1 MPTPPPINLGPYVL
15 NAPSPSEKGHIRDS
29 LDLGTASLLDGRF
42 LNVNQLV
49 FTDPDNTSRTI
60 TLDKTQLNSP
70 IADRLRTPRVIAI
83 SGDVTTSEPLQS
95 FNGTADLYIPVTI
108 NSSAITES
116 KLATDAVTTVKIK
129 DGAVTPAK
137 LSGVFPDWGDA
148 GTLKIKQPG
157 VEIGTGITADTNSFI
172 DFHSSFPVA
181 AVDYDA
187 RIWRHPGVNG
197 ALNIIN
203 VGAGNINI
211 GGGLS
216 VGSGNL
222 VTSSR
227 QLIGSIEITGNQIN
241 TTAASNVEIA
251 LNFENSDSTT
261 NAFLNTTVFNGKRD
275 VSARFFGDTKTL
287 ETYGPCRSITNG
299 QIGWATAGLES
310 RSSTGNA
317 LLSLHASGAT
327 AVLLRHVR
335 GGSGVEV
342 RAADDSSNAP
352 LVASNLYASG
362 GNVIINNAGPTLYL
376 QDTDNRSAM
385 VHVNSNQFY
394 VLRGKENNS
403 LEYVATNG
411 AWPLVINLENNYAS
425 FGGGMYVKGALS
437 AAGDVIAYSTSDKN
451 LKDNVK
457 NIEEPLSKIQKIN
470 GVTFDWNT
478 DKQETYLGSDVGVLA
493 QEIEEILPEAV
504 TTREDGYMAVKYEKI
519 IPLLIESV
527 KQLSTMVETL
537 QTKIINLE
545 NR

>member
-29 LDLGTASLLDGRF
+29 LDLGTASLLNGRF

-70 IADRLRTPRVIAI
+70 IADRLRIPRVIAI
-83 SGDVTTSEPLQS
+83 TGDVTTPQPLQT

-108 NSSAITES
+108 NPSAITES
-116 KLATDAVTTVKIK
+116 KLANDAVVGAKIK
-129 DGAVTPAK
+129 NGTITPDK

-172 DFHSSFPVA
+172 DFHSSVA
-181 AVDYDA
+181 INDYDA
-187 RIWRHPGVNG
+187 RIWRRPGING
-197 ALNIIN
+197 ALDILN
-203 VGAGNINI
+203 VGTGNINI

-216 VGSGNL
+216 VRSGNL

-227 QLIGSIEITGNQIN
+227 QLIGSLEIIGNQIN
-241 TTAASNVEIA
+241 TTANDNVEIA
-251 LNFENSDSTT
+251 LNYENSDSTT
-261 NAFLNTTVFNGKRD
+261 NTFLNTTVYDGKHNIAAQF
-275 VSARFFGDTKTL
+275 VGSTKTL

-310 RSSTGNA
+310 RSSSGNA
-317 LLSLHASGAT
+317 LLSLHAAGAT

-335 GGSGVEV
+335 GGSGVQV

-352 LVASNLYASG
+352 LVASDLYASG
-362 GNVIINNAGPTLYL
+362 GHVIINNGSPTLYL
-376 QDTDNRSAM
+376 QDTNNRSAM
-385 VHVNSNQFY
+385 VHVEANQFY

-403 LEYVATNG
+403 LEWVTTNG
-411 AWPLVINLENNYAS
+411 AWPLQIDLENNYAS
-425 FGGGMYVKGALS
+425 FGGGMYVKGTLS

-451 LKDNVK
+451 LKDNIK

-478 DKQETYLGSDVGVLA
+478 DKQETYSGSDIGVLA